1 MARRPLDRLGSLQQ
15 AVMDLVWE
23 LGEATVAQVRE
34 RLPGR
39 KPPAY
44 TTVLSVMQ
52 KLERNGW
59 LAHREEGRSY
69 VYLPT
74 RTRAEAGA
82 QSLRQFIQR
91 MFAGDPLQ
99 MFQHLL
105 DDEELTPAE
114 IASLKKMID
123 RRHKEQ
129 KK

>member
-23 LGEATVAQVRE
+23 FGEATVAQVRE

-39 KPPAY
+39 KAPAY

-74 RTRAEAGA
+74 RTRAQAGA

-105 DDEELTPAE
+105 DDEKLTPAE
-114 IASLKKMID
+114 IGSLKQMID

-129 KK
+129 RK